1 MPRRGLCSGLLKFIR
16 EGDLEQIR
24 FAIVELLAEVGVLME
39 YRPALELLADHGAE
53 VDWGNNIVKINEA
66 LLERALLTAPSRFT
80 LYGKSPEWDVKVDLD
95 RVYTI
100 GGSCALSVL
109 DLDGQHQPAVRED
122 LVQLTRL
129 LEEMPN
135 LDIMHQIVVPSD
147 VPELGYELINFATC
161 YSISKRNYYSQAQ
174 SAESVRDQIRMA
186 AVYQGSEEEVSRRP
200 TFTEVVCMVSPL
212 KHEKQ
217 NSEVLME
224 SARHRLPLYIEVD
237 ALCGAT
243 TPAPIAGT
251 LVEQGA
257 NVLAGVVLAQ
267 LVNPGTPC
275 IFSIASGIMDMAN
288 GAYSG
293 AAPETTLIH
302 AATAQVAHRFGLP
315 YQGGTSIDAKLPDAQ
330 AGYER
335 ALQVLTNILAG
346 TNFVHLSY
354 GMMEQ
359 MLLASYEQVVID
371 EEIMGAA
378 FRIAKGFEVNDF
390 TLSTDLL
397 ARVGPLG
404 GHFLNQ
410 RETRDFYRQ
419 DRWLP
424 TITNRDT
431 WDTWQLAG
439 GQDMRQAAN
448 ERARAILAQ
457 DKPWAVSPEQ
467 AEEIERIAQEGL
479 ARAQKRKE
487 TMQ

>member
-1 MPRRGLCSGLLKFIR
+1 MPRRGIRGGLLKFIR
-16 EGDLEQIR
+16 EDDLDQIR
-24 FAIVELLAEVGVLME
+24 FAIVEVLAEVGVLMD
-39 YRPALELLADHGAE
+39 YRPALELLADHGAR
-53 VDWGNNIVKINEA
+53 VDWSTSVVKIPEH
-66 LLERALLTAPSRFT
+66 LLEKALATAPSRFT
-80 LYGKSPEWDVKVDLD
+80 LYGKTPEYDVKVDLE

-109 DLDGQHQPAVRED
+109 DLDGNHRPATRQD
-122 LVQLTRL
+122 LIDLTRL

-174 SAESVRDQIRMA
+174 SAESVRDQIKMA
-186 AVYQGSEEEVSRRP
+186 AVFQGSEEEVKRRP

-224 SARHRLPLYIEVD
+224 SARHGIPLYIEVD

-243 TPAPIAGT
+243 TPAPMAGT

-267 LVNPGTPC
+267 LVNPGVPC

-293 AAPETTLIH
+293 AAPETCLIH
-302 AATAQVAHRFGLP
+302 AGTAQVAHMFGLP
-315 YQGGTSIDAKLPDAQ
+315 YQGGTGIDAKLPDAQ

-359 MLLASYEQVVID
+359 MLLASYEQVLID
-371 EEIMGAA
+371 EEIIGAA
-378 FRIAKGFEVNDF
+378 FRIARGFEVNDY
-390 TLSTDLL
+390 TLSVDLL

-404 GHFLNQ
+404 GHFLTQ
-410 RETRDFYRQ
+410 KETREFYRK
-419 DRWLP
+419 DRWQP
-424 TITNRDT
+424 TLTNRDT
-431 WDTWQLAG
+431 WDAWQAAG
-439 GQDMRQAAN
+439 GKDMRQAAN
-448 ERARAILAQ
+448 ERARAILAEE
-457 DKPWAVSPEQ
+457 KPWAVTPEQ
-467 AEEIERIAQEGL
+467 AAEIERIAQEGV
-479 ARAQKRKE
+479 RKAQQRR
-487 TMQ
+487 

>member
-1 MPRRGLCSGLLKFIR
+1 MPRRGLKSNWLKFIKDD
-16 EGDLEQIR
+16 DLEQIR
-24 FAIVELLAEVGVLME
+24 FAIVEVLAEVGVLME
-39 YRPALELLADHGAE
+39 YRPALEILADHGAR
-53 VDWGNNIVKINEA
+53 VDWDTSVVKIPED

-80 LYGKSPEWDVKVDLD
+80 LYGKTPEYDVKVDLD

-109 DLDGQHQPAVRED
+109 DLDGKHRLAVRQD
-122 LVQLTRL
+122 LVDLTRL

-161 YSISKRNYYSQAQ
+161 YSVSKRNYYSQAQ
-174 SAESVRDQIRMA
+174 SAESVRDQVRMA
-186 AVYQGSEEEVSRRP
+186 AVFQGSEEEALRRP
-200 TFTEVVCMVSPL
+200 TFTEVVCMVSPC

-224 SARHRLPLYIEVD
+224 SARHGIPLYIEVD

-275 IFSIASGIMDMAN
+275 IFSIASGIIDMAN

-302 AATAQVAHRFGLP
+302 AATAQVARRFGLP
-315 YQGGTSIDAKLPDAQ
+315 YQGGTGIDAKLPDAQ

-371 EEIMGAA
+371 EEIIAAA
-378 FRIAKGFEVNDF
+378 FRIARGFEVNDY
-390 TLSTDLL
+390 TLSVDLL

-404 GHFLNQ
+404 GHFLTQ

-419 DRWLP
+419 DRWVP
-424 TITNRDT
+424 HITDRNT
-431 WDTWQLAG
+431 WDTWQAAG
-439 GQDMRQAAN
+439 GKDMRQAAN
-448 ERARAILAQ
+448 ERARALLAEE
-457 DKPWAVSPEQ
+457 KPWAVTHEQ
-467 AEEIERIAQEGL
+467 AAEIERLAQEGV
-479 ARAQKRKE
+479 RKAQERKE
-487 TMQ
+487 RM

>member
-1 MPRRGLCSGLLKFIR
+1 MPRRGFRGGLLKFIR
-16 EGDLEQIR
+16 EDDLEQIR
-24 FAIVELLAEVGVLME
+24 FAIVELLAEVGVRME
-39 YRPALELLADHGAE
+39 YRPALELLADHGAR
-53 VDWGNNIVKINEA
+53 VDWERSVVKISEA
-66 LLERALLTAPSRFT
+66 LLEKALLTAPSRFT
-80 LYGKSPEWDVKVDLD
+80 LYGKTPEWDVKVDLD

-100 GGSCALSVL
+100 GGSCALWVL
-109 DLDGQHQPAVRED
+109 DLDGAHRPAVRED

-129 LEEMPN
+129 LEAMPH
-135 LDIMHQIVVPSD
+135 LDVMHQIVVPSD
-147 VPELGYELINFATC
+147 VPELGYDLINFATC
-161 YSISKRNYYSQAQ
+161 YSVSKRNYYSQAQ
-174 SAESVRDQIRMA
+174 SAESVRDQIKMA
-186 AVYQGSEEEVSRRP
+186 AVFQGSERETCAKPMFS
-200 TFTEVVCMVSPL
+200 EVVCMVSPL

-224 SARHRLPLYIEVD
+224 SAKYGIPLYIEVD

-275 IFSIASGIMDMAN
+275 VFAIASGIMDMAN

-293 AAPETTLIH
+293 GAPETTLIH

-315 YQGGTSIDAKLPDAQ
+315 YQGGTGIDAKLPDAQ

-335 ALQVLTNILAG
+335 ALQILTNILAG

-359 MLLASYEQVVID
+359 MLLSSYEQVVID
-371 EEIMGAA
+371 EEIIGAA
-378 FRIAKGFEVNDF
+378 FRIARGFEVNDY

-410 RETRDFYRQ
+410 RETRDFYRK
-419 DRWLP
+419 DRWMP

-431 WDTWQLAG
+431 WDSWQAAG
-439 GQDMRQAAN
+439 GKDMRQAAN

-457 DKPWAVSPEQ
+457 EMPWAVSPEQ
-467 AEEIERIAQEGL
+467 AAEIERLAQDGVQ
-479 ARAQKRKE
+479 RAQQRKE
-487 TMQ
+487 TM

>member
-1 MPRRGLCSGLLKFIR
+1 MPRRGLRSNWLKFIKDD
-16 EGDLEQIR
+16 DLEQIR
-24 FAIVELLAEVGVLME
+24 FAIVEVLAEVGVLME
-39 YRPALELLADHGAE
+39 YRPALEMLADHGAR
-53 VDWGNNIVKINEA
+53 VDWDTSVVKIPED

-80 LYGKSPEWDVKVDLD
+80 LYGKAPEYDVKVDLD

-109 DLDGQHQPAVRED
+109 DLDGKHRPAVRQD
-122 LVQLTRL
+122 LVDLTRL

-161 YSISKRNYYSQAQ
+161 YSVSKRNYYSQAQ
-174 SAESVRDQIRMA
+174 SAESVRDQVRMA
-186 AVYQGSEEEVSRRP
+186 AVFQGSEEEALRRP
-200 TFTEVVCMVSPL
+200 TFTEVVCMVSPC

-224 SARHRLPLYIEVD
+224 SARHGIPLYIEVD

-275 IFSIASGIMDMAN
+275 IFSIASGIIDMAN

-302 AATAQVAHRFGLP
+302 AATAQVARRFGLP
-315 YQGGTSIDAKLPDAQ
+315 YQGGTGIDAKLPDAQ

-371 EEIMGAA
+371 EEIIAAA
-378 FRIAKGFEVNDF
+378 FRIARGFEVNDY
-390 TLSTDLL
+390 TLSVDLL

-404 GHFLNQ
+404 GHFLTQ

-419 DRWLP
+419 DRWMP
-424 TITNRDT
+424 AITDRNT
-431 WDTWQLAG
+431 WDTWQAAG
-439 GQDMRQAAN
+439 GKDMRQAAN
-448 ERARAILAQ
+448 ERARALLAEE
-457 DKPWAVSPEQ
+457 KPWAVTDEQ
-467 AEEIERIAQEGL
+467 AAEIERVAQEGV
-479 ARAQKRKE
+479 RKAQERKE
-487 TMQ
+487 TM

>member
-1 MPRRGLCSGLLKFIR
+1 MPRRGLRSNLLQFIR
-16 EGDLEQIR
+16 EDDLEQIR
-24 FAIVELLAEVGVLME
+24 FAIIEVLAEVGVLME
-39 YRPALELLADHGAE
+39 YRPALEMLADHGAE
-53 VDWGNNIVKINEA
+53 VDWKTNVVKINEG
-66 LLERALLTAPSRFT
+66 LLARALLTAPSRFT
-80 LYGKSPEWDVKVDLD
+80 LYGKNPDYDVKVDLE

-109 DLDGQHQPAVRED
+109 DLDGKHRPAVRQD
-122 LVQLTRL
+122 LIDLTRL
-129 LEEMPN
+129 LEEMPH
-135 LDIMHQIVVPSD
+135 LDVMHQIVVPSD
-147 VPELGYELINFATC
+147 VPELGYELANFATC

-186 AVYQGSEEEVSRRP
+186 AVFQGSEEEVKRRP
-200 TFTEVVCMVSPL
+200 TFSEVVCMVSPC

-224 SARHRLPLYIEVD
+224 SARHGIPLYIEVD

-251 LVEQGA
+251 LVEEGA

-267 LVNPGTPC
+267 LINPGTPC
-275 IFSIASGIMDMAN
+275 IFSIASGILDMAN

-315 YQGGTSIDAKLPDAQ
+315 FQGGTGIDAKLPDAQ

-359 MLLASYEQVVID
+359 MLLASYEQVVVD
-371 EEIMGAA
+371 EEIIAA
-378 FRIAKGFEVNDF
+378 AYRIARGFEVNDA
-390 TLSTDLL
+390 TLSVDLL
-397 ARVGPLG
+397 KRVGPLG
-404 GHFLNQ
+404 GHFLTQ
-410 RETRDFYRQ
+410 RETRDFYRK
-419 DRWLP
+419 DRWIP
-424 TITNRDT
+424 TISNRDP
-431 WDTWQLAG
+431 WETWQAAG
-439 GQDMRQAAN
+439 AKDMRQAAN
-448 ERARAILAQ
+448 ERARAILSE
-457 DKPWAVSPEQ
+457 DKPWAVSPQQ
-467 AEEIERIAQEGL
+467 ADEIESICQAGVQKAQ
-479 ARAQKRKE
+479 ARR
-487 TMQ
+487 

>member
-1 MPRRGLCSGLLKFIR
+1 MPRRGIRGGLLKFIR
-16 EGDLEQIR
+16 EDDLEQIR
-24 FAIVELLAEVGVLME
+24 FAIVEMLAEVGVLME
-39 YRPALELLADHGAE
+39 YKPALQLLADHGAE
-53 VDWGNNIVKINEA
+53 VDWEHSIVKINEG
-66 LLERALLTAPSRFT
+66 LLAKALLTAPSRFT
-80 LYGKSPEWDVKVDLD
+80 LYGKAPEYDVKVDLD

-109 DLDGQHQPAVRED
+109 DLDGAHRPALRQD
-122 LVQLTRL
+122 LVDLTRL
-129 LEEMPN
+129 LEAMPN

-161 YSISKRNYYSQAQ
+161 FSVSQRNYYSQAQ
-174 SAESVRDQIRMA
+174 SAESVRDQIKMA
-186 AVYQGSEEEVSRRP
+186 AAFQGSEAAVCRRP
-200 TFTEVVCMVSPL
+200 TFSEVVCMVSPL

-224 SARHRLPLYIEVD
+224 SAKYGIPLYIEVD

-267 LVNPGTPC
+267 LINPGTPC
-275 IFSIASGIMDMAN
+275 IFSIASGILDMAN

-293 AAPETTLIH
+293 AAPETALIH
-302 AATAQVAHRFGLP
+302 AGTAQVAHRFGLP
-315 YQGGTSIDAKLPDAQ
+315 YQGGTGIDAKLPDAQ

-335 ALQVLTNILAG
+335 ALQVLTNMLSG

-371 EEIMGAA
+371 EEIIGAA
-378 FRIAKGFEVNDF
+378 FRIAKGFEVNDY

-404 GHFLNQ
+404 GHFLTQ
-410 RETRDFYRQ
+410 RETRDFYRK

-424 TITNRDT
+424 TITNRDP
-431 WDTWQLAG
+431 WDTWQATG
-439 GQDMRQAAN
+439 GKDMRQAAN
-448 ERARAILAQ
+448 ERARAILAE
-457 DKPWAVSPEQ
+457 DRPWAVSAEQ
-467 AEEIERIAQEGL
+467 AKDIERLAQDGV

-487 TMQ
+487 QMQ

>member
-1 MPRRGLCSGLLKFIR
+1 MPRRGLRGGLLKFIR
-16 EGDLEQIR
+16 EDDLEQIR
-24 FAIVELLAEVGVLME
+24 FAVLEVLSEVGVLME
-39 YRPALELLADHGAE
+39 YRPALELLADHGAQ
-53 VDWGNNIVKINEA
+53 VDWDRSIVRIPDWLLEKA
-66 LLERALLTAPSRFT
+66 LLSAPSRFT
-80 LYGKSPEWDVKVDLD
+80 LYGKTPEWDVKVDLD

-109 DLDGQHQPAVRED
+109 DLDGAHRPAVRKD
-122 LVQLTRL
+122 LVDLTRL
-129 LEEMPN
+129 LEAMPN

-174 SAESVRDQIRMA
+174 SAESVRDQVRMA
-186 AVYQGSEEEVSRRP
+186 AVFQGSEEAVRHRP

-224 SARHRLPLYIEVD
+224 SARWGIPLYIEVD

-251 LVEQGA
+251 LVESGA

-267 LVNPGTPC
+267 LVNPGVPC
-275 IFSIASGIMDMAN
+275 IYSIASGIMDMSN

-315 YQGGTSIDAKLPDAQ
+315 YQGGTGIDAKLPDAQ

-371 EEIMGAA
+371 EEIIGAA
-378 FRIAKGFEVNDF
+378 YRIARGFEVNDC
-390 TLSTDLL
+390 TLSVDLL
-397 ARVGPLG
+397 ARIGPLG
-404 GHFLNQ
+404 GHFLRE
-410 RETRDFYRQ
+410 RETREYYRK

-424 TITNRDT
+424 TITDRNT
-431 WDTWQLAG
+431 WDTWQAAG
-439 GQDMRQAAN
+439 GKDMRQAAN
-448 ERARAILAQ
+448 ERARSILAREE
-457 DKPWAVSPEQ
+457 PWAVSPEQ
-467 AEEIERIAQEGL
+467 AEEIERIAQAGV
-479 ARAQKRKE
+479 ARAQARR
-487 TMQ
+487 QQLQ

>member
-1 MPRRGLCSGLLKFIR
+1 MPRRGIRGGLLKFIR
-16 EGDLEQIR
+16 EDDLESIR
-24 FAIVELLAEVGVLME
+24 FAIIEILAEVGVRME

-53 VDWGNNIVKINEA
+53 VDWDNCVVKINEA
-66 LLERALLTAPSRFT
+66 LLEKSLLTAPSRFT

-109 DLDGQHQPAVRED
+109 DLDGNHRPAVRED

-135 LDIMHQIVVPSD
+135 LDIMDHIVVPSD
-147 VPELGYELINFATC
+147 VPELGYEILNFATC
-161 YSISKRNYYSQAQ
+161 YGITKRNYYSAAQ
-174 SAESVRDQIRMA
+174 SAESLRSQVKMA
-186 AVYQGSEEEVSRRP
+186 AVFQGSEEEIRRHP
-200 TFTEVVCMVSPL
+200 TFTQVVCMVSPL

-217 NSEVLME
+217 GSEVLME
-224 SARHRLPLYIEVD
+224 SARYGIPLYVEVD

-257 NVLAGVVLAQ
+257 NVLAGIVLAQ

-288 GAYSG
+288 GAYAG
-293 AAPETTLIH
+293 AAPEATLIH

-315 YQGGTSIDAKLPDAQ
+315 YQGGTGIEAKLPDAQ

-335 ALQVLTNILAG
+335 ALQVLTNMLAG
-346 TNFVHLSY
+346 TNFVHLAY

-359 MLLASYEQVVID
+359 MLLASHEQILID
-371 EEIMGAA
+371 EEIIGAA
-378 FRIAKGFEVNDF
+378 FRIAKGFAVDDY

-404 GHFLNQ
+404 GHFLAQ
-410 RETRDFYRQ
+410 RETRDFYRR

-424 TITNRDT
+424 TLTDRDP
-431 WDTWQLAG
+431 WDTWQAAG
-439 GQDMRQAAN
+439 GKDMRQAAN
-448 ERARAILAQ
+448 ARARAILAE
-457 DKPWAVSPEQ
+457 DKPWAVSKEQ
-467 AEEIERIAQEGL
+467 ADEMERIAQDGV
-479 ARAQKRKE
+479 ARAQERKQRLE
-487 TMQ
+487 

>member
-1 MPRRGLCSGLLKFIR
+1 MPRRGIRGGLLKYIR
-16 EGDLEQIR
+16 EDDLEQMR
-24 FAIVELLAEVGVLME
+24 FAIVELLAEVGVRME
-39 YRPALELLADHGAE
+39 YKPALELLADHGAE
-53 VDWGNNIVKINEA
+53 VDWEHSVVRINQG
-66 LLERALLTAPSRFT
+66 LLEKALLTAPSRFT
-80 LYGKSPEWDVKVDLD
+80 LWGKNPDWGIKVDLD

-100 GGSCALSVL
+100 GGSCALAVL
-109 DLDGQHQPAVRED
+109 DLDGVHRPAVRDD

-161 YSISKRNYYSQAQ
+161 YAISKRNYYSQAQ
-174 SAESVRDQIRMA
+174 SAESVRDQIKMA
-186 AVYQGSEEEVSRRP
+186 AVFQGSEDEVRRRP

-224 SARHRLPLYIEVD
+224 SARHGIPLYIEVD

-251 LVEQGA
+251 LVESGA

-293 AAPETTLIH
+293 AAPETSLIH
-302 AATAQVAHRFGLP
+302 AATTQVAHRFGLP
-315 YQGGTSIDAKLPDAQ
+315 YQGGTGIDAKLPDAQ

-335 ALQVLTNILAG
+335 ALQVLTNILGG

-378 FRIAKGFEVNDF
+378 FRIARGFEVNDY

-397 ARVGPLG
+397 TRVGPLG
-404 GHFLNQ
+404 SNFLNQ
-410 RETRDFYRQ
+410 RETRDFYRK

-431 WDTWQLAG
+431 WDTWQTAG
-439 GQDMRQAAN
+439 GMDMRQAAN
-448 ERARAILAQ
+448 ARARALLAT
-457 DKPWAVSPEQ
+457 DKPWAASREQ
-467 AEEIERIAQEGL
+467 AGEIERIAQDGV
-479 ARAQKRKE
+479 ARAQQRKE

>member
-1 MPRRGLCSGLLKFIR
+1 MPRRGLRSNLLKFIR
-16 EGDLEQIR
+16 EDDLDQIR
-24 FAIVELLAEVGVLME
+24 FAVVEVLAEAGVLME
-39 YRPALELLADHGAE
+39 YRPALELLADHGAD
-53 VDWGNNIVKINEA
+53 VDWDNSVVRINEA
-66 LLERALLTAPSRFT
+66 LLEKALLTAPSRFT
-80 LYGKSPEWDVKVDLD
+80 LYGKTPDYDVKVDLE

-109 DLDGQHQPAVRED
+109 DLDGVHRPAVRQD
-122 LVQLTRL
+122 LVDLTRL

-174 SAESVRDQIRMA
+174 SARSVRDQVAMA
-186 AVYQGSEEEVSRRP
+186 AAFQGSEEEVRRRP
-200 TFTEVVCMVSPL
+200 TFTEVVCMVSPC

-224 SARHRLPLYIEVD
+224 SARLGIPLYIEVD

-251 LVEQGA
+251 LVEQA
-257 NVLAGVVLAQ
+257 VNVLAGVVLAQ
-267 LVNPGTPC
+267 LINPGTPC
-275 IFSIASGIMDMAN
+275 IFSIASGIMDMAT

-315 YQGGTSIDAKLPDAQ
+315 YQGGTGIDAKLPDAQ

-359 MLLASYEQVVID
+359 MLLASHEQVVID
-371 EEIMGAA
+371 EEIISAA
-378 FRIAKGFEVNDF
+378 FRIARGFDVNDY
-390 TLSTDLL
+390 TLSVDLL
-397 ARVGPLG
+397 KRVGPLG
-404 GHFLNQ
+404 GHFLAQ
-410 RETRDFYRQ
+410 RETRDFYRK

-424 TITNRDT
+424 TITNRET
-431 WDTWQLAG
+431 WDTWQAG
-439 GQDMRQAAN
+439 GARDMRQAAN
-448 ERARAILAQ
+448 ERARAILAE
-457 DKPWAVSPEQ
+457 DRPWAVTPEQ
-467 AEEIERIAQEGL
+467 AEAIEGIAQEGV
-479 ARAQKRKE
+479 RQSQVR
-487 TMQ
+487 TP

>member
-1 MPRRGLCSGLLKFIR
+1 MPRRGIRGGLLKYIR
-16 EGDLEQIR
+16 EDDLEQIR
-24 FAIVELLAEVGVLME
+24 YAIVELLAEVGVLME
-39 YRPALELLADHGAE
+39 YKPALELLADHGAE
-53 VDWGNNIVKINEA
+53 VDWEHSVVRIKQA
-66 LLERALLTAPSRFT
+66 LLEKALLSAPSRFT
-80 LYGKSPEWDVKVDLD
+80 LYGKTPEFDVKVDLD

-100 GGSCALSVL
+100 GGSCALAVL
-109 DLDGQHQPAVRED
+109 DLDGGHRPAVRQD
-122 LVQLTRL
+122 LVDLTRL
-129 LEEMPN
+129 LEAMPN

-174 SAESVRDQIRMA
+174 GAESVREQIQMA
-186 AVYQGSEEEVSRRP
+186 AVFQGSEEEARRRP

-224 SARHRLPLYIEVD
+224 SARHGIPLYIEVD

-251 LVEQGA
+251 LVESGA

-267 LVNPGTPC
+267 LINPGTPC
-275 IFSIASGIMDMAN
+275 IYSIASGIIDMAN

-315 YQGGTSIDAKLPDAQ
+315 YQGGTGIDAKLPDAQ

-371 EEIMGAA
+371 EEIIGAA
-378 FRIAKGFEVNDF
+378 YRIARGFEVNDY

-404 GHFLNQ
+404 GHFLAQ
-410 RETRDFYRQ
+410 RETRDFYRK

-424 TITNRDT
+424 TITNRDP
-431 WDTWQLAG
+431 WDTWRAAG
-439 GQDMRQAAN
+439 GKDMRQYAN
-448 ERARAILAQ
+448 ERARAILAEQ
-457 DKPWAVSPEQ
+457 KPWAVSAEQ
-467 AEEIERIAQEGL
+467 AAEIERLAQEGV
-479 ARAQKRKE
+479 ARAQLRKQG
-487 TMQ
+487 MQ

>member
-1 MPRRGLCSGLLKFIR
+1 MPRRGYRGGMLKFIR
-16 EGDLEQIR
+16 EDDLDQIR
-24 FAIVELLAEVGVLME
+24 FAVIELLAEVGVRME

-53 VDWGNNIVKINEA
+53 VDWDNSVVKINEG
-66 LLERALLTAPSRFT
+66 LLNRALLTAPNRFT
-80 LYGKSPEWDVKVDLD
+80 LYGKSPEYDVKVDLE

-109 DLDGQHQPAVRED
+109 DLDGRRRPAVRQD
-122 LVQLTRL
+122 LVDLTRL

-147 VPELGYELINFATC
+147 VPELGYELVNFATC

-174 SAESVRDQIRMA
+174 SAESVRDQIKMA
-186 AVYQGSEEEVSRRP
+186 AIFQGSEEEVRRRP

-224 SARHRLPLYIEVD
+224 AAKHGIPVYIEVD

-251 LVEQGA
+251 LIESGA

-267 LVNPGTPC
+267 LINPGTPC
-275 IFSIASGIMDMAN
+275 IYSIASGILDMAN
-288 GAYSG
+288 GQYSG

-302 AATAQVAHRFGLP
+302 AGTAQVAHIFGLP
-315 YQGGTSIDAKLPDAQ
+315 YQGGTGIDAKLPDAQ

-359 MLLASYEQVVID
+359 MLLASYEQVLID
-371 EEIMGAA
+371 EEIIAA
-378 FRIAKGFEVNDF
+378 AYRIARGFEVNDY
-390 TLSTDLL
+390 TLSLDLIR
-397 ARVGPLG
+397 RVGPLG
-404 GHFLNQ
+404 GHFLSQ
-410 RETRDFYRQ
+410 KETREFYRK

-424 TITNRDT
+424 NLSNRDP
-431 WDTWQLAG
+431 WDAWQAAG
-439 GQDMRQAAN
+439 GKDMRQYAN

-457 DKPWAVSPEQ
+457 DKPWAVSREQ
-467 AEEIERIAQEGL
+467 ADEIERICQEGV
-479 ARAQKRKE
+479 ARSQKRKE
-487 TMQ
+487 QME

>member
-1 MPRRGLCSGLLKFIR
+1 
-16 EGDLEQIR
+16 
-24 FAIVELLAEVGVLME
+24 ME
-39 YRPALELLADHGAE
+39 YRPALELLADHGAK
-53 VDWGNNIVKINEA
+53 VDWKTSVVR
-66 LLERALLTAPSRFT
+66 LLEGLVQRTLVTAPSRFT
-80 LYGKSPEWDVKVDLD
+80 LYGKTPEYDVKVDLD

-109 DLDGQHQPAVRED
+109 DLDGQHRLAVRQD
-122 LVQLTRL
+122 LVDLTRL
-129 LEEMPN
+129 LEEMPH

-147 VPELGYELINFATC
+147 VPELGYELVNFATC

-186 AVYQGSEEEVSRRP
+186 AVYQGSEEAVRDRP
-200 TFTEVVCMVSPL
+200 TFSEVVCMVSPC

-224 SARHRLPLYIEVD
+224 SARHGIPLYIEVD
-237 ALCGAT
+237 SLCGAT

-251 LVEQGA
+251 LVEEGA
-257 NVLAGVVLAQ
+257 TVIAGVVLAQ

-275 IFSIASGIMDMAN
+275 IFSIASGILDMAN

-293 AAPETTLIH
+293 AAPETALIH
-302 AATAQVAHRFGLP
+302 AGTAQVAHRFGLP
-315 YQGGTSIDAKLPDAQ
+315 YQGGTGIDAKLPDAQ

-378 FRIAKGFEVNDF
+378 FRIAQGFDVNDY
-390 TLSTDLL
+390 TLSVDML
-397 ARVGPLG
+397 ARVGALG
-404 GHFLNQ
+404 KHFLTQ
-410 RETRDFYRQ
+410 RETRDFYRK
-419 DRWLP
+419 DRWQP
-424 TITNRDT
+424 TITNRDP
-431 WDTWQLAG
+431 WDTWQAAG
-439 GQDMRQAAN
+439 GKDMRQYAN
-448 ERARAILAQ
+448 ERARAILAEE
-457 DKPWAVSPEQ
+457 KPWAVDQEQ
-467 AEEIERIAQEGL
+467 AAEIERLCQEGVRKAQERRQ
-479 ARAQKRKE
+479 A
-487 TMQ
+487 M